1 METIIR
7 HGRTVEEAVESA
19 ARELGVDVSRLEVE
33 VLDEGSRGFLGVLG
47 HRESRVRVRVNA
59 DKVELV
65 REILQTIL
73 SHIDSEVEVSVESG
87 EQFIEARVDGE
98 DLGLVIGRRGETLN
112 AMQYLVNV
120 IAGRKS
126 QERRSV
132 VLDAGDFRQRRR
144 EDLERL
150 TRRMA
155 DRAVETGRRVR
166 LDPMPPHERR
176 IAHLAVQDDER
187 VETYSEGTDPSRFV
201 VIDPRR

>member
-1 METIIR
+1 MEAIIR

-19 ARELGVDVSRLEVE
+19 AKELGVDASRLEIE

-47 HRESRVRVRVNA
+47 HRESRVRVRVNT

-65 REILQTIL
+65 REILETML
-73 SHIDSEVEVSVESG
+73 FHIDPDVEVSVESG

-112 AMQYLVNV
+112 AMQYLVNI

-132 VLDAGDFRQRRR
+132 VLDAGDFRLRRR
-144 EDLERL
+144 EDLQRL

-176 IAHLAVQDDER
+176 IAHLVLRDDDR

>member
-65 REILQTIL
+65 REILETIL
-73 SHIDSEVEVSVESG
+73 SHIDPEVEVSVESG

>member
-65 REILQTIL
+65 REILETIV
-73 SHIDSEVEVSVESG
+73 SHIDPEVEVSVESG

-176 IAHLAVQDDER
+176 IAHLAVQDDDR